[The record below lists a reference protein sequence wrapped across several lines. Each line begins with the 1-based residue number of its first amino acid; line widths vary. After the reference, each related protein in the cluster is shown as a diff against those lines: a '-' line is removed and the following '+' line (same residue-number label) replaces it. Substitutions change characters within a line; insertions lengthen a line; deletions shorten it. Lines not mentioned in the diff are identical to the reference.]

1 MTTNAK
7 TLHTTDKHHKESA
20 PKEVVETVTKDAK
33 PFMAFLTKFQNDWT
47 MNLSAALAYNLL
59 MAIIP
64 IVLAALALLGFVL
77 GSLSPSTYQMVQTQV
92 TNFAP
97 KGVSTQGILDS
108 VTKQLSRDS
117 GILSVIAIVLALFNG
132 SRLFILIEGCFG
144 IIYHVRQRK
153 FIQQNLMA
161 LGMLVLFIILIPVMI
176 VAAAAPTFILSLIQN
191 IGLSFPGGGFL
202 AYILGIVGGLIA
214 AYILFQAIYIV
225 VPNQKISW
233 RNSWL
238 GSVVAA
244 VLLQI
249 YLILFPLYVAHFLTG
264 YAASISSIIILL
276 IFFYYFA
283 VILMLGAEVNAFFAE
298 GITSTPTDLVTLV
311 HISTSHL
318 PKTPTDKEQQAAQS
332 HKKAPTG
339 DTAAKT
345 HIDETVNNPDVKASA
360 VLTTATAPR
369 DKEQQRVVQAQAQ
382 AVQEVETK
390 ASDKK
395 AKKEKDKQKSS
406 GSPISATFAAIAG
419 TALAFIVE
427 LVRLRR
433 RKAL

>member
-7 TLHTTDKHHKESA
+7 TLHTTDKHQKESGPQA
-20 PKEVVETVTKDAK
+20 AIETATKDVK
-33 PFMAFLTKFQNDWT
+33 PFMAFWTKFQNDWS

-64 IVLAALALLGFVL
+64 IAIAALAILGIVL
-77 GSLSPSTYQMVQTQV
+77 GSLSPSAYDTIRNQI
-92 TNFAP
+92 TNIFP
-97 KGVSTQGILDS
+97 HGVSSQGVLDS
-108 VTKQLSRDS
+108 VSKQLNRDS
-117 GILSVIAIVLALFNG
+117 GILGAIAIVLALFNG

-161 LGMLVLFIILIPVMI
+161 LGMLVLFIVLIPVM
-176 VAAAAPTFILSLIQN
+176 VFAAAAPTFILSLIQN

-202 AYILGIVGGLIA
+202 AYIVGIIGGLIA
-214 AYILFQAIYIV
+214 TYILFQAIYIV

-233 RNSWL
+233 RKSWL

-298 GITSTPTDLVTLV
+298 GITSTPTDLVSLV

-318 PKTPTDKEQQAAQS
+318 PKTSTDKEQQAAQS
-332 HKKAPTG
+332 HKKAPMG
-339 DTAAKT
+339 DAAAKT
-345 HIDETVNNPDVKASA
+345 HLDDTMNNPDLKASA
-360 VLTTATAPR
+360 VLTTATAPT
-369 DKEQQRVVQAQAQ
+369 DKTQQRVAQAQAQ
-382 AVQEVETK
+382 AVQDVETK
-390 ASDKK
+390 ASVKK
-395 AKKEKDKQKSS
+395 AKKEKAKKTS
-406 GSPISATFAAIAG
+406 GSPVSATLVAIAG
-419 TALAFIVE
+419 TALAFVVE

-433 RKAL
+433 RKAV

>member
-20 PKEVVETVTKDAK
+20 PEAAVETATKDVK
-33 PFMAFLTKFQNDWT
+33 PLMAFLTKFQNDWT

-64 IVLAALALLGFVL
+64 IAIAALAILGIVL
-77 GSLSPSTYQMVQTQV
+77 HSLSPGAYDAVRSQI
-92 TNFAP
+92 TNIFP
-97 KGVSTQGILDS
+97 QGVSSQGVLDS
-108 VTKQLSRDS
+108 VTKQLNRDS
-117 GILSVIAIVLALFNG
+117 GILGAIAIVLALFNG

-153 FIQQNLMA
+153 FLQQNLMA
-161 LGMLVLFIILIPVMI
+161 LGMLVLFIVLIPVMV

-191 IGLSFPGGGFL
+191 IGLNFPGGGFL

-264 YAASISSIIILL
+264 YAASISSIVILL

-298 GITSTPTDLVTLV
+298 GITSTPTDLVTMV

-318 PKTPTDKEQQAAQS
+318 PKTQTDKEQQAAQS

-345 HIDETVNNPDVKASA
+345 HLDDTVNNPDLKASA
-360 VLTTATAPR
+360 MLATATAPV
-369 DKEQQRVVQAQAQ
+369 DKGQQRVAQAQ

-395 AKKEKDKQKSS
+395 AKKVKEKKTS
-406 GSPISATFAAIAG
+406 GSPISTTIGAIAG